1 MSVANHTVLRIAAI
15 AFAVASLAGCSK
27 DMSDLER
34 YADKIKARPG
44 GRIEPLPPVKEYK
57 TYRYVAVGR
66 KSPFAPTQ
74 PDAQD
79 SGQTAGSDL
88 IDRNRNREILEQYPL
103 DTMRMVGSL
112 RLAGRDYALVQS
124 SDGIIHR
131 VVAGNYMGQNHG
143 RVVSISDAEISLV
156 EVVPNGMGG
165 YMERQA
171 AVALSE

>member
-1 MSVANHTVLRIAAI
+1 MSVANHRVLRVAAVV
-15 AFAVASLAGCSK
+15 VALAGLTACDQ
-27 DMSDLER
+27 DMSDLEQ
-34 YADKIKARPG
+34 YVEKTKARPG

-57 TYRYVAVGR
+57 TYRYVAEGR
-66 KSPFAPTQ
+66 RSPFTPTAP
-74 PDAQD
+74 DIDD
-79 SGQTAGSDL
+79 SGATAGSDL
-88 IDRNRNREILEQYPL
+88 IDRNRNREILEQFPL

-112 RLAGRDYALVQS
+112 NLAGKDYALVQS

-143 RVVSISDAEISLV
+143 RVVSISDSEISIV